1 MIDWMIGLI
10 VDAIETGR
18 LLIGRNTV
26 DLFALLVLAAIE
38 GDVIRRTAGAAL
50 LDWRRTVLF

>member
-1 MIDWMIGLI
+1 MIGLI